1 MKAFTLPLLMLLFAF
16 PGFPQT
22 PAGPVGP
29 AAEPQPGAPAE
40 KASPAPA
47 APAAPAEQP
56 SAGDDSRIIV
66 PAETTIPIMLLTPI
80 NTKSAFVGASVYCES
95 VYPITVGN
103 RIVIPRGTSVRGTIT
118 QVVRPGHVKGRAQ
131 LGLRFDELVLPN
143 GTTVELRAVL
153 SGFGSPSGEKFK
165 PDEGRI
171 EGESSKGEDIG
182 KIATTTVEGA
192 GMGTLIGGLSNG
204 GHAGEGAGIGAG
216 AGAVGGLIW
225 VLASRGK
232 DAVLPHGTSLELK
245 LTRPINFSRWEV
257 QPRSAYDEGPTTPRR
272 EYGPRN

>member
-1 MKAFTLPLLMLLFAF
+1 ML
-16 PGFPQT
+16 
-22 PAGPVGP
+22 V
-29 AAEPQPGAPAE
+29 
-40 KASPAPA
+40 
-47 APAAPAEQP
+47 
-56 SAGDDSRIIV
+56 
-66 PAETTIPIMLLTPI
+66 TPI
-80 NTKSAFVGASVYCES
+80 NTKSAFVGASIYCES

-103 RIVIPRGTSVRGTIT
+103 RIIIPRGSSVKGTIT

-131 LGLRFDELVLPN
+131 IGLRFDELILPN
-143 GTTVELRAVL
+143 GTTVQLRAVL

-171 EGESSKGEDIG
+171 EGESTKGQDIG

-192 GMGTLIGGLSNG
+192 GMGTLIGGLSN

-245 LTRPINFSRWEV
+245 LTQPLNFSRWEV
-257 QPRSAYDEGPTTPRR
+257 QPRSPYDEGPTIPRR
-272 EYGPRN
+272 EYGPRH

>member
-1 MKAFTLPLLMLLFAF
+1 MP
-16 PGFPQT
+16 
-22 PAGPVGP
+22 
-29 AAEPQPGAPAE
+29 AEP
-40 KASPAPA
+40 
-47 APAAPAEQP
+47 P

-80 NTKSAFVGASVYCES
+80 NTKSAFVGASIYCES

-103 RIVIPRGTSVRGTIT
+103 RIIIPRGSSVRGTIT

-131 LGLRFDELVLPN
+131 IGLRFDELVLPN
-143 GTTVELRAVL
+143 GTTVQLRAVL
-153 SGFGSPSGEKFK
+153 SGFGSAGGEKFK
-165 PDEGRI
+165 PGEGKI
-171 EGESSKGEDIG
+171 EGESSKGQDAG
-182 KIATTTVEGA
+182 KVIESGIAGA
-192 GMGTLIGGLSNG
+192 EMGTLIGGLST

-245 LTRPINFSRWEV
+245 LTRPIDFSRWEV
-257 QPRSAYDEGPTTPRR
+257 QPRSPYDQGPTIPRR
-272 EYGPRN
+272 EYGPR